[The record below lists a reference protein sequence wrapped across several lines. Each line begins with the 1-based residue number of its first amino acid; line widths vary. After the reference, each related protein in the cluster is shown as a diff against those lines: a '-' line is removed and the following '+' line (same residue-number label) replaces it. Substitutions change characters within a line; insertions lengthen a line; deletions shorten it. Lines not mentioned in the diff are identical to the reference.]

1 MQRLR
6 AENAELRQE
15 SQQLPDLESV
25 RVRYLSNLRFG
36 KQAPEYKR
44 TKSTLDKFIA
54 FAQKQ

>member
-1 MQRLR
+1 MRDA
-6 AENAELRQE
+6 AESPKQE

-25 RVRYLSNLRFG
+25 RDRYLSKLHVG

-54 FAQKQ
+54 YAQKQ

>member
-1 MQRLR
+1 LSDE
-6 AENAELRQE
+6 AESLKQE

-25 RVRYLSNLRFG
+25 RDRYLSNLRFG